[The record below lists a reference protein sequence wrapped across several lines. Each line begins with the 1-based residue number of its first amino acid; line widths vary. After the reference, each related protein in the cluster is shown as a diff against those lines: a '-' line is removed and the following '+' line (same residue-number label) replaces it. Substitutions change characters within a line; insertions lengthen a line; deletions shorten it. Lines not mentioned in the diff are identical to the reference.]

1 MPRLLSG
8 STLRRGGSGE
18 FIDLKGAQPQLPPTP
33 TTSTGYTLVTDD
45 LLRTEYRSS
54 LGNLQFNLGEIY
66 SNLPNQDIKLI
77 STSGGVV
84 RVLGGFTAQ
93 SISTATLIIDGGVG
107 ISDNLYTANDINVN
121 GLTIGRGY
129 EGTNNIVIRGNA
141 ATPSNELFDD
151 GQESIAI
158 GYDTLLGL
166 SSSNKVIAIGRF
178 ALSSGTNLTRSI
190 AIGDSALKNI
200 GVYHGIEYASITGAA
215 RANPVTITAPN
226 HNLSSGTNISIS
238 GVVGMTELNGN
249 NYYIWVVN
257 SSTFK
262 LYSDINLNVPV
273 NGTAYGVYVS
283 SGTVYLNTVYD
294 DNIAVGTNAAE
305 NLINGEQNF
314 FFGTNIARNLTTGS
328 YNILMGHEVGN
339 NMTRGNANISIGGDN
354 LVDGLN
360 NQINIGSAWYYN
372 GSGQTHFNSDFDV
385 GLGTNSTDTNSGA
398 ITVTGGVGITKEL
411 NVGGLTHI
419 YNGMIVDYL
428 ITGTITTA
436 TNIAGGALGSI
447 PYQLDNGITDLLPIG
462 PLDTILYSDG
472 STATWTPIS
481 SLTSG
486 VATNADNIFANT
498 VVTGTTYYIAGV
510 EVLGD
515 YSPVDADANL
525 TYVTT
530 TETTSSYFVNGENV
544 LNVPGSIYS
553 KDGNPQEANLL
564 YTPRVTIST
573 TAPLNP
579 RVGDFWIDPTY
590 GVELQYIDDGGN
602 RIWVQFTT
610 L

>member
-33 TTSTGYTLVTDD
+33 TTSTGYTLVTDS
-45 LLRTEYRSS
+45 LFRTSYRSS
-54 LGNLQFNLGEIY
+54 LGNLQFNQGEIY

-77 STSGGVV
+77 STSGGVI
-84 RVLGGFTAQ
+84 RVLGGFTAV
-93 SISTATLIIDGGVG
+93 SATTGTLIVDGGVA

-129 EGTNNIVIRGNA
+129 EGQNNIVIRGVAEDPLND
-141 ATPSNELFDD
+141 FDN

-158 GYDTLLGL
+158 GYNTLLGL
-166 SSSNKVIAIGRF
+166 DTANRVIAIGRF
-178 ALSSGTNLTRSI
+178 ALSSGTELTRSI

-200 GVYHGIEYASITGAA
+200 GVYPRLPYADITAA
-215 RANPVTITAPN
+215 TKTNPVVITAPG
-226 HNLSSGTNISIS
+226 HDLSSGTNVVID
-238 GVVGMTELNGN
+238 GVNGMTQLNN
-249 NYYIWVVN
+249 NSYYVWVVN
-257 SSTFK
+257 TTTFK

-273 NGTAYGVYVS
+273 DGTGYGVWTS
-283 SGTVYLNTVYD
+283 SGTVYIKTVSD
-294 DNIAVGTNAAE
+294 DNIAMGTNAGE

-314 FFGTNIARNLTTGS
+314 FLGTNIARNLTTGS
-328 YNILMGHEVGN
+328 YNILVGHEVAN
-339 NMTRGNANISIGGDN
+339 NMITGNANISIGGDN

-360 NQINIGSAWYYN
+360 NQINIGAAWYYN
-372 GSGQTHFNSDFDV
+372 GNGLTQFNSDFNV
-385 GLGTNSTDTNSGA
+385 GIGTQSTGTNSGSLK
-398 ITVTGGVGITKEL
+398 VLGGVGIRDRL

-462 PLDTILYSDG
+462 AYDTILYSDG

-481 SLTSG
+481 ALTSG
-486 VATNADNIFANT
+486 VATNADNIFVNT
-498 VVTGTTYYIAGV
+498 AVTGTTYYIAGV
-510 EVLGD
+510 ETLGD
-515 YSPVDADANL
+515 YSPVDADSKL

-530 TETTSSYFVNGENV
+530 TATTSSYYISGTSV
-544 LNVPGSIYS
+544 LNVPGSVYS
-553 KDGNPQEANLL
+553 NDGNPEESNLL
-564 YTPRVTIST
+564 YTPRITIST
-573 TAPLNP
+573 TPPANP
-579 RVGDFWIDPTY
+579 RIGDFWIDPTY
-590 GVELQYIDDGGN
+590 GVELQYINDGGN

>member
-33 TTSTGYTLVTDD
+33 TTSTGYTLVTDS
-45 LLRTEYRSS
+45 LLRSEYRSS
-54 LGNLQFNLGEIY
+54 LGNLQFNQGEIY

-84 RVLGGFTAQ
+84 RVFGGFTAVG
-93 SISTATLIIDGGVG
+93 ITTATLTIDGGVG

-129 EGTNNIVIRGNA
+129 EGQNNIVIRGA
-141 ATPSNELFDD
+141 AETPLNDFDN

-166 SSSNKVIAIGRF
+166 DTANRVIAIGRF

-200 GVYHGIEYASITGAA
+200 GVYHRLPYATITNATKT
-215 RANPVTITAPN
+215 NPVVVTAPN
-226 HNLSSGTNISIS
+226 HNFSSGTNIILD
-238 GVVGMTELNGN
+238 GIIGMTELNNN
-249 NYYIWVVN
+249 NYYVWVEN
-257 SSTFK
+257 TNTFK

-273 NGTAYGVYVS
+273 DGTGYTTYSSSGTAYLS
-283 SGTVYLNTVYD
+283 TVYD
-294 DNIAVGTNAAE
+294 DNIAIGTNAAE
-305 NLINGEQNF
+305 NLINGQQNF

-328 YNILMGHEVGN
+328 YNIFMGHEVGN
-339 NMTRGNANISIGGDN
+339 NMKSGNANISIGGDN
-354 LVDGLN
+354 LVNGLN
-360 NQINIGSAWYYN
+360 NQINIGAAWYYN
-372 GSGQTHFNSDFDV
+372 GAGYTQFNSDFGV
-385 GLGTNSTDTNSGA
+385 GIGTNSTGTTSGA
-398 ITVTGGVGITKEL
+398 VKVAGGVGITEEL

-462 PLDTILYSDG
+462 ALDTILYSDG
-472 STATWTPIS
+472 TTATWTPIS

-486 VATNADNIFANT
+486 VATNADNIFVNT

-510 EVLGD
+510 ENLGD
-515 YSPVDADANL
+515 YSPVDADAKL

-530 TETTSSYFVNGENV
+530 ATTTSSYFVSGTNL

-553 KDGNPQEANLL
+553 QDGNPQENNLL
-564 YTPRVTIST
+564 YTPKVTISA

-590 GVELQYIDDGGN
+590 GVELQYINDGGN